1 MEKQEIQQENSAENG
16 KKHFNKDIILMVAVI
31 AGLIIVLVVVK
42 HLMGLQ

>member
-1 MEKQEIQQENSAENG
+1 MEHQENNLESG

-31 AGLIIVLVVVK
+31 AGLVVVLVVIK

>member
-1 MEKQEIQQENSAENG
+1 MEKQEVQQKENEEKG

-31 AGLIIVLVVVK
+31 AGLIIVLVVIK